1 MSPYISI
8 LGFNLQ
14 AYPLLLLLAA
24 WAGLWL
30 AARQA
35 ERLGMDGD
43 HIYNLGFYALL
54 AALLGARLAYVLTHW
69 SAYQGA
75 LLSAFSPTPTAFNW
89 PEGLVVGLLVALVY
103 GLRYRLPAS
112 TTLDALAPGLALAL
126 ALERLGAFLDGR
138 NFGEPTSLPWG
149 VTLWGEVRHPVQV
162 YEMVALLLISG
173 LLLWQQSRRP
183 YPGHTFALFVA
194 LYAGSRLFL
203 EAFRA
208 DAPLITGGLRSTQ
221 LIALAV
227 MLGAVWY
234 LYSHHFALAQPA
246 VTADT
251 QESETLTSPPLV
263 E

>member
-54 AALLGARLAYVLTHW
+54 TALLGARLAYVLTHW

-103 GLRYRLPAS
+103 GLRYRLPLS

-149 VTLWGEVRHPVQV
+149 VRLWGEVRHPNQM
-162 YEMVALLLISG
+162 YEMIALLLIVA
-173 LLLWQQSRRP
+173 LLSWQQSRRP
-183 YPGHTFALFVA
+183 YSGHTFALFIA
-194 LYAGSRLFL
+194 LYAGARLFL

-208 DAPLITGGLRSTQ
+208 DASLISGGLRSTQ

-234 LYSHHFALAQPA
+234 LYRRHFSPA
-246 VTADT
+246 RPPIPANS
-251 QESETLTSPPLV
+251 QESETLTSPPMV